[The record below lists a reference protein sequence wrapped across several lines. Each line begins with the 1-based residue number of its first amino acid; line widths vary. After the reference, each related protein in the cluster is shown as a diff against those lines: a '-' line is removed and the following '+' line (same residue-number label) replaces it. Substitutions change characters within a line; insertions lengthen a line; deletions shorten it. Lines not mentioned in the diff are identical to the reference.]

1 MASIVQIGAPAAIF
15 ERPATLAVAGFIG
28 TPPMNLVRAHADGAA
43 VRVGDTVTPWH
54 GRIPGPPRDIMLG
67 VRPGDIAAD
76 GQGLLAEV
84 YVSELLG
91 ETTIVNLKIGAE
103 LVKMRVNGGSPFRD
117 GEQIRVRLDPN
128 RLHLFERDTG
138 KRIEVKRIQNDKE
151 HAMNNDSKRVG
162 VIGLGAMGAPMA
174 DQNSAQARPGER
186 F

>member
-1 MASIVQIGAPAAIF
+1 MTLADRMAIFMDGEIVQIGAPAAIF

-28 TPPMNLVRAHADGAA
+28 SPAMNLVRAHADGAA
-43 VRVGDTVTPWH
+43 VRVGDTVIPWH

-138 KRIEVKRIQNDKE
+138 KRIEVE
-151 HAMNNDSKRVG
+151 ADSK
-162 VIGLGAMGAPMA
+162 
-174 DQNSAQARPGER
+174 
-186 F
+186 